1 MSRILTIHHVKH
13 VFSISWQCLRFT
25 HLGVPLRVGS
35 YRIWGHLEW
44 DRRWPG
50 HWYQER
56 SLVSP
61 IERKIY
67 TIIFQR
73 ERRDWE
79 RIHRPDDLLH
89 GRAVNKWILWLQGA
103 VATSSFPGRSPRLA
117 RRWSDCAR
125 GQFVEEEAYEHGSIR
140 IWRRYMKV
148 GGGKYWTG
156 DKPCFVC
163 ECPCQH
169 WIYCLK
175 VYGVH

>member
-61 IERKIY
+61 IRAQNLYDNLPERTKRLRKNTQTWWPPTWQSGEQMNAVI
-67 TIIFQR
+67 TRSCGDFFFPWTKSSARKEMEWLRSRSI
-73 ERRDWE
+73 RR
-79 RIHRPDDLLH
+79 
-89 GRAVNKWILWLQGA
+89 
-103 VATSSFPGRSPRLA
+103 GRSLWA
-117 RRWSDCAR
+117 RVY
-125 GQFVEEEAYEHGSIR
+125 QNMKEVYEGR
-140 IWRRYMKV
+140 RREVLDWR
-148 GGGKYWTG
+148 
-156 DKPCFVC
+156 
-163 ECPCQH
+163 
-169 WIYCLK
+169 
-175 VYGVH
+175 